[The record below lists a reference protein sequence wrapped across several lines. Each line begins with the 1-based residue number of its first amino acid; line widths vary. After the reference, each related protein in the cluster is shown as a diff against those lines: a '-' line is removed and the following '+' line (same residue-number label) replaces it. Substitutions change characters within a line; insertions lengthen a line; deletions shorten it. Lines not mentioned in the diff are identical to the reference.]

1 MYLHLIMLN
10 YSFDDIAK
18 FMTSETVQTIATLAK
33 QVSLFDDY
41 HDSDS
46 GIIDQVC
53 NSLENG
59 PAVDKYINRQGLATI
74 MYTLKEQGLIEGFGK
89 NYLQSYLKEKFD
101 KNEFLTPET
110 FPASTVHSHRF
121 IQEFNRLIIY
131 KKKLDPDT
139 FQTFRKI
146 KEEAKET
153 TMLGRGFSI
162 NQGIKTDIAGKLSF
176 LSALEQVITDAERKY
191 TTDNRERFSMQIKYN
206 KPYLTDE
213 YINHT
218 LDKAYELDI
227 VNNFEIEK
235 FLDPDNVEYREAAI
249 EYRNCLKTIWPFFDM
264 LDTIPHY
271 KALYKVLYWTELV
284 DSNIS
289 NKYKLIKEFK
299 KRLIKEKGFNR
310 FFDNDKL
317 KALAGAVDEVLITN
331 WLQKENITFTVDAGQ
346 QYFTPSRIRKKLDE
360 AQTFNLATD
369 EGRATFKLWMESYVI
384 PEIRK
389 GNLIDRKQ
397 FRKVRTNRFLNS
409 LKLVDRIDRFT
420 TDVVDFLALPIDMLN
435 IKTESDQNN
444 YDSYAR
450 GFAQLKDV
458 KLQGR
463 PLTDWLFLYN
473 LIVNGN
479 QFGSDR
485 LTTIFGEALK
495 NDEDSIILKYE
506 TEVGNN
512 DYTGTIDLGNFS
524 LDDLVIKL
532 APIVSRTQ
540 IYRAKD
546 QFIRVW
552 NPDNERYE
560 LMERVIKDNS
570 AAAFDEDLAGELD
583 PDEVESSA
591 DFGDYILAE
600 PTGSLQATRDFYNYF
615 ILRSPKQSEM
625 IKTLKISDD
634 SDIKEVILKIKNLM
648 KRNTIEIDINCE

>member
-1 MYLHLIMLN
+1 
-10 YSFDDIAK
+10 
-18 FMTSETVQTIATLAK
+18 
-33 QVSLFDDY
+33 
-41 HDSDS
+41 
-46 GIIDQVC
+46 
-53 NSLENG
+53 
-59 PAVDKYINRQGLATI
+59 
-74 MYTLKEQGLIEGFGK
+74 
-89 NYLQSYLKEKFD
+89 
-101 KNEFLTPET
+101 
-110 FPASTVHSHRF
+110 
-121 IQEFNRLIIY
+121 
-131 KKKLDPDT
+131 
-139 FQTFRKI
+139 
-146 KEEAKET
+146 
-153 TMLGRGFSI
+153 
-162 NQGIKTDIAGKLSF
+162 
-176 LSALEQVITDAERKY
+176 
-191 TTDNRERFSMQIKYN
+191 
-206 KPYLTDE
+206 
-213 YINHT
+213 
-218 LDKAYELDI
+218 
-227 VNNFEIEK
+227 
-235 FLDPDNVEYREAAI
+235 
-249 EYRNCLKTIWPFFDM
+249 
-264 LDTIPHY
+264 
-271 KALYKVLYWTELV
+271 
-284 DSNIS
+284 
-289 NKYKLIKEFK
+289 
-299 KRLIKEKGFNR
+299 
-310 FFDNDKL
+310 
-317 KALAGAVDEVLITN
+317 
-331 WLQKENITFTVDAGQ
+331 
-346 QYFTPSRIRKKLDE
+346 
-360 AQTFNLATD
+360 
-369 EGRATFKLWMESYVI
+369 
-384 PEIRK
+384 
-389 GNLIDRKQ
+389 
-397 FRKVRTNRFLNS
+397 
-409 LKLVDRIDRFT
+409 
-420 TDVVDFLALPIDMLN
+420 MLN

-600 PTGSLQATRDFYNYF
+600 PTQSLQATRDFYNYF

-625 IKTLKISDD
+625 IKNLKITDD

-648 KRNTIEIDINCE
+648 KRNTIEININCE